1 MPILIKKAVPVLKKK
16 LPGHEEYVWEKF
28 DLGYRVIF
36 PDNDFAE
43 LQPIED
49 GPKWEMKTNL
59 GGMNFSG
66 IRPSLEIAFKVVDR
80 LIWVNKKDV
89 WSKIRPREVL
99 NEFQG
104 DLSRVEFEETYDQ
117 YKARIPT

>member
-1 MPILIKKAVPVLKKK
+1 LPILIKKAVPVPKK
-16 LPGHEEYVWEKF
+16 LPGSEEYVWEKF

-43 LQPIED
+43 LHPL
-49 GPKWEMKTNL
+49 GPKWGMKTNL
-59 GGMNFSG
+59 GGVNFSG

-89 WSKIRPREVL
+89 WSKIRPRVVL

-104 DLSRVEFEETYDQ
+104 DLSQVEFEETYDQ
-117 YKARIPT
+117 YKDYSG